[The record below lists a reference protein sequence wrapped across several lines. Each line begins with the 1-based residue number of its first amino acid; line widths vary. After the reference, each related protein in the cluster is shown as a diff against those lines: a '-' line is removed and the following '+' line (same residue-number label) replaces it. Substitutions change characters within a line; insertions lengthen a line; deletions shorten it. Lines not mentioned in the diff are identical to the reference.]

1 MSKFR
6 FPVIAILAASVV
18 GSGFAQSP
26 GQGQGPGRGVAP
38 VQTAPSTPFRATNYE
53 IRASLDA
60 VGRVLTAQAKV
71 DFAASE
77 PSRIVD
83 VELSQTLR
91 VNGVRDTAGKPVAYD
106 RDENAPLKLHVT
118 LPESVPIG
126 GRVTLQFDYA
136 GPLSTR
142 GTNPEQGAQ
151 LAHIDKDGGYLL
163 LPARW
168 FPLTDFPTNRY
179 TGTFQIEVPGTMT
192 VVGTGASAGAAT
204 DGTPKT

>member
-1 MSKFR
+1 MLKFR
-6 FPVIAILAASVV
+6 FPLIALIVALVTP
-18 GSGFAQSP
+18 GFSQAP

-38 VQTAPSTPFRATNYE
+38 VQTAPSAAFRATNYE

-71 DFAASE
+71 DFAANE

-83 VELSQTLR
+83 VELNQTLR
-91 VNGVRDTAGKPVAYD
+91 VNEVRDTAVKPVSYD

-118 LPESVPIG
+118 LPESVPMG
-126 GRVTLQFDYA
+126 GRVTLQFEYA

-142 GTNPEQGAQ
+142 GTNPEQSAQ

-163 LPARW
+163 LP
-168 FPLTDFPTNRY
+168 
-179 TGTFQIEVPGTMT
+179 
-192 VVGTGASAGAAT
+192 
-204 DGTPKT
+204 